1 MFNCLQ
7 ALDLTPLCLRI
18 LSWKWD
24 MTSALTSQRWG
35 AGWVPYMVKEEST
48 GKRGLWLL
56 WVGTTWA
63 QNVGRFRS
71 CCDRCWHVCGGG
83 VAECDI
89 HSYGISSPGEGQGRE
104 VKAKQL
110 HMETC
115 GEGEA
120 GGGDHTQGL
129 PFGRLLSWGQC
140 SHRVA
145 WIFRVSPYASKLY
158 SLQRVIR

>member
-7 ALDLTPLCLRI
+7 ALGLTPLCLSI
-18 LSWKWD
+18 LSWKWE

-35 AGWVPYMVKEEST
+35 AGWAPHMVKEEST
-48 GKRGLWLL
+48 GKRGPWLL

-63 QNVGRFRS
+63 QSVGRFGS
-71 CCDRCWHVCGGG
+71 CCDRCWRVWG
-83 VAECDI
+83 VLPSVTSTPMA
-89 HSYGISSPGEGQGRE
+89 SLLPGEGWGGE

-110 HMETC
+110 CMETR

-129 PFGRLLSWGQC
+129 PFGRLLLGTVQPPNGLDFPC
-140 SHRVA
+140 Q
-145 WIFRVSPYASKLY
+145 
-158 SLQRVIR
+158 SLGK